1 MEYFCMYMYFLYCIH
16 TWSVMYDMYTGTI
29 DTLCKTGM
37 ITILYVADICF
48 YIVYVHVYTF
58 TWMSNNL
65 YKDTCRKWYYFC
77 MNNLGHYKSGKA
89 SDDFINIDKWDVF
102 IRGKIH

>member
-37 ITILYVADICF
+37 ITILYSAEICF

-58 TWMSNNL
+58 TWMSNNV
-65 YKDTCRKWYYFC
+65 YKDRKCRYYLC
-77 MNNLGHYKSGKA
+77 MNNLGHCKSGKV

>member
-1 MEYFCMYMYFLYCIH
+1 MEYFCMYIFYCIH
-16 TWSVMYDMYTGTI
+16 RWSVIYDMYNI
-29 DTLCKTGM
+29 NTLCKTGM
-37 ITILYVADICF
+37 ITILYEVEIRF

-65 YKDTCRKWYYFC
+65 YKDRKWRYYLC
-77 MNNLGHYKSGKA
+77 MNNLGHCKSGKV